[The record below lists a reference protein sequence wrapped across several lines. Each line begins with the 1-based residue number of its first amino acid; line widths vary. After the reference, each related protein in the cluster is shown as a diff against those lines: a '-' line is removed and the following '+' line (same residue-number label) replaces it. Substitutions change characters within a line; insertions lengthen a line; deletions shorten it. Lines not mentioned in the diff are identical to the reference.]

1 MNSNHNLPLGRKLQ
15 RFMPLLEMIEPNTN
29 SNTPRKQSKRS
40 CLSDSIDIL
49 QFQPFVHYRQIQL
62 MDYIYN
68 SIYQMK
74 IQIKRMDY
82 LADCNTKNADVM
94 SKLEQNQ
101 RCLNKTVKK

>member
-15 RFMPLLEMIEPNTN
+15 RFMPLLEMIEPNTT

-49 QFQPFVHYRQIQL
+49 LFQPFVHYRQIQL
-62 MDYIYN
+62 KDQINASLYLT
-68 SIYQMK
+68 Q

-94 SKLEQNQ
+94 LKLEQNQ